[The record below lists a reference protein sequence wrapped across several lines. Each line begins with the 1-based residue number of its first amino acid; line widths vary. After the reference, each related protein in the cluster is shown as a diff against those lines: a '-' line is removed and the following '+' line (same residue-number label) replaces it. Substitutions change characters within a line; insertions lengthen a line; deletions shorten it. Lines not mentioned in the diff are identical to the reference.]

1 MKPETESQPHS
12 PTCPQC
18 GGSIPSD
25 APGGLCPRCVLLG
38 AAQPSEPAGLGG
50 GVTEPTLD
58 EVRAAFPAFEVVE
71 RLGAGG
77 MGVVFKARQRTLDR
91 WVALKVLPRHL
102 AGDPSFVERF
112 QREARLLARLSHP
125 GIVAVHD
132 FGQAGPFCY
141 LLLEYVDGVTLR
153 QALRTE
159 RMTPAQALALVPPI
173 CEALQFAHDHGV
185 LHRDIKP
192 ENILLDTAGRVKIA
206 DFGIAKLVGDPL
218 GDITLTENGARLGTP
233 HYMAPEQI
241 EDPSR
246 VDHRADVYSLGVV
259 FYELLTGELPLGRF
273 AAPSAKSVLD
283 ARIDDIVLRA
293 LAKERELRQQSVGE
307 VKTQVEDVTR
317 RPVAA
322 GAPPSPPPLPSAPAP
337 ALSTSRLNWAA
348 GLVAVSLAIAMPW
361 VLERGYNLMV
371 PLTLMGLVSTA
382 TLIPAIVCGLVGLLL
397 AELEVPAFRR
407 SPATAAGRRRLMFAL
422 GAWPILCVQF
432 IAGVLTVGLVLFV
445 GLRLGITRTLT
456 VAAAAAPV
464 AVVATGMI
472 LPRFFSRHLRG
483 PGSLTPDGGV
493 SRFQWWFH
501 GGLTLLFLVVFSGF
515 VLRMV
520 ERDREMERWN
530 RLAQTA
536 HPEDPVVPPQPSDVR
551 YPTAGPSLDYRPA
564 AVATLSPGVRTGTN
578 SAPTAVLHLPAGLSG
593 RLTARLWRDGI
604 EVPEGT
610 MTFNIPGLA
619 DRPTDAQIRWNNNRT
634 EGPLRNADPSW
645 NLLVMESRGSF
656 QRRPQWVEGQPT
668 HWNIGALGTTLV
680 LALDQE
686 NPPRSSPVLVG
697 SVPGP
702 EGEVVWWVT
711 LEASLRPLSSPE
723 TPQEG
728 EQEWEVARDQL
739 QALQARVARGEI
751 PARGC
756 EILDAEYRE
765 RFYRAFLDRNP
776 AAAAQATVDHARAM
790 LAWTE
795 GEHRAG
801 RATADD
807 VERAKSA
814 VKSAVAA
821 AGPRAGDAP

>member
-1 MKPETESQPHS
+1 M
-12 PTCPQC
+12 
-18 GGSIPSD
+18 
-25 APGGLCPRCVLLG
+25 G
-38 AAQPSEPAGLGG
+38 AARPSEPAGLGG
-50 GVTEPTLD
+50 AAAEPSLD
-58 EVRAAFPAFEVVE
+58 EVRAAFPALEVVE

-77 MGVVFKARQRTLDR
+77 MGVVFKARQRALDR
-91 WVALKVLPRHL
+91 WVALKILPRHL
-102 AGDPSFVERF
+102 AGDPAFVERF

-132 FGQAGPFCY
+132 FGQAGPLCY

-273 AAPSAKSVLD
+273 AAPSAKSALD

-317 RPVAA
+317 GPVAA
-322 GAPPSPPPLPSAPAP
+322 GAPPSPPAP
-337 ALSTSRLNWAA
+337 ALSTRRLNWAA
-348 GLVAVSLAIAMPW
+348 GLVAVSLVIVMPS
-361 VLERGYNLMV
+361 VLEMGYSLMV
-371 PLTLMGLVSTA
+371 SGTERRVSTA

-397 AELEVPAFRR
+397 ADFEVPAFRV

-422 GAWPILCVQF
+422 GAWPVLCAQF
-432 IAGVLTVGLVLFV
+432 IAGVLTVGLVLAV
-445 GLRLGITRTLT
+445 GLRLGITHTLT
-456 VAAAAAPV
+456 FAAAAAPL
-464 AVVATGMI
+464 AVVASGMI
-472 LPRFFSRHLRG
+472 LPRFLARHLRG
-483 PGSLTPDGGV
+483 PGSTTPNGGV
-493 SRFQWWFH
+493 SRFQWCLH

-515 VLRMV
+515 FLRMV

-530 RLAQTA
+530 RFAQTVR
-536 HPEDPVVPPQPSDVR
+536 PEAPEVPPLAPDVR
-551 YPTAGPSLDYRPA
+551 YPTAGPLDYRPDA
-564 AVATLSPGVRTGTN
+564 AATLSPGVPTGTN
-578 SAPTAVLHLPAGLSG
+578 SVPTAVLHLPTGLSG

-610 MTFNIPGLA
+610 MTVEIPGRA
-619 DRPTDAQIRWNNNRT
+619 DRQIDVQIRWNNHT
-634 EGPLRNADPSW
+634 EGPPRDPDPSW
-645 NLLVMESRGSF
+645 TLSVNDSRGAF
-656 QRRPQWVEGQPT
+656 QYRPQWVEGQPT
-668 HWNIGALGTTLV
+668 RWEIAELSTTFV
-680 LALDQE
+680 LQVGVE
-686 NPPRSSPVLVG
+686 NPTRALPVLVG

-702 EGEVVWWVT
+702 KGPVVWGVT
-711 LEASLRPLSSPE
+711 LEPSVMPLAAQGDSSVE
-723 TPQEG
+723 LND
-728 EQEWEVARDQL
+728 WRNLALDQL
-739 QALQARVARGEI
+739 RALQLRAARGEI
-751 PARGC
+751 PARGR
-756 EILDAEYRE
+756 EILDAEARE
-765 RFYRAFLDRNP
+765 ISLRGNVDGHRAVEARTKVL
-776 AAAAQATVDHARAM
+776 HARDV
-790 LAWTE
+790 LRFTE

-801 RATADD
+801 RATAAD
-807 VERAKSA
+807 VNRARAALESA
-814 VKSAVAA
+814 ESAE
-821 AGPRAGDAP
+821 GPVPGDAP

>member
-1 MKPETESQPHS
+1 L
-12 PTCPQC
+12 
-18 GGSIPSD
+18 G
-25 APGGLCPRCVLLG
+25 G
-38 AAQPSEPAGLGG
+38 AAAEPSLE
-50 GVTEPTLD
+50 
-58 EVRAAFPAFEVVE
+58 EVCAAFPALEVVE

-273 AAPSAKSVLD
+273 AAPSAKSALD

-348 GLVAVSLAIAMPW
+348 GLVAVSLVMVMPS
-361 VLERGYNLMV
+361 VLVMGYISMGSMTER
-371 PLTLMGLVSTA
+371 LVSTA

-397 AELEVPAFRR
+397 AELEVPAFRM

-422 GAWPILCVQF
+422 GAWPVLCVQF
-432 IAGVLTVGLVLFV
+432 IAGVLTVGLVLAV

-472 LPRFFSRHLRG
+472 LPRFLARHLRG

-493 SRFQWWFH
+493 SRFQAWFH
-501 GGLTLLFLVVFSGF
+501 GGLTLLFLWVFSGF
-515 VLRMV
+515 FLRMV

-530 RLAQTA
+530 RFSQTV
-536 HPEDPVVPPQPSDVR
+536 HPEAPGVSPLPPGVR
-551 YPTAGPSLDYRPA
+551 YPTGGPPLDYRPD

-610 MTFNIPGLA
+610 MTFNVPGLA

-634 EGPLRNADPSW
+634 EGPPRNPDPSW
-645 NLLVMESRGSF
+645 TLLVMESRGAF

-668 HWNIGALGTTLV
+668 RWEVGALGTTLV

-702 EGEVVWWVT
+702 EGPVAWWVT

-776 AAAAQATVDHARAM
+776 AAGAQATVDHARAM
-790 LAWTE
+790 FAWTE

-807 VERAKSA
+807 VERAKAA

>member
-1 MKPETESQPHS
+1 
-12 PTCPQC
+12 
-18 GGSIPSD
+18 
-25 APGGLCPRCVLLG
+25 
-38 AAQPSEPAGLGG
+38 
-50 GVTEPTLD
+50 
-58 EVRAAFPAFEVVE
+58 
-71 RLGAGG
+71 
-77 MGVVFKARQRTLDR
+77 
-91 WVALKVLPRHL
+91 
-102 AGDPSFVERF
+102 
-112 QREARLLARLSHP
+112 
-125 GIVAVHD
+125 
-132 FGQAGPFCY
+132 
-141 LLLEYVDGVTLR
+141 
-153 QALRTE
+153 
-159 RMTPAQALALVPPI
+159 
-173 CEALQFAHDHGV
+173 
-185 LHRDIKP
+185 
-192 ENILLDTAGRVKIA
+192 
-206 DFGIAKLVGDPL
+206 
-218 GDITLTENGARLGTP
+218 
-233 HYMAPEQI
+233 
-241 EDPSR
+241 
-246 VDHRADVYSLGVV
+246 
-259 FYELLTGELPLGRF
+259 
-273 AAPSAKSVLD
+273 
-283 ARIDDIVLRA
+283 
-293 LAKERELRQQSVGE
+293 
-307 VKTQVEDVTR
+307 
-317 RPVAA
+317 
-322 GAPPSPPPLPSAPAP
+322 
-337 ALSTSRLNWAA
+337 
-348 GLVAVSLAIAMPW
+348 
-361 VLERGYNLMV
+361 
-371 PLTLMGLVSTA
+371 
-382 TLIPAIVCGLVGLLL
+382 
-397 AELEVPAFRR
+397 
-407 SPATAAGRRRLMFAL
+407 MFAL
-422 GAWPILCVQF
+422 GAWPVLCVQF
-432 IAGVLTVGLVLFV
+432 IAAVLTVGLVLAV

-456 VAAAAAPV
+456 VAAAAAPM

-472 LPRFFSRHLRG
+472 LPRFLARHLRG

-493 SRFQWWFH
+493 SRFQAWFH

-515 VLRMV
+515 FLRMV
-520 ERDREMERWN
+520 ERNREMERWN
-530 RLAQTA
+530 RLAQTV
-536 HPEDPVVPPQPSDVR
+536 HPEDPAVPPQPSDVR

-564 AVATLSPGVRTGTN
+564 AVATLSPGVPTGTN
-578 SAPTAVLHLPAGLSG
+578 RAPTAVLHLPAGLSG

-604 EVPEGT
+604 EVPEGA

-634 EGPLRNADPSW
+634 EGPPRNPDPSW
-645 NLLVMESRGSF
+645 TLLVMESRGAF

-668 HWNIGALGTTLV
+668 RWEVGALGTTLV